1 MTLGVWLSAGC
12 RVVTGEV
19 RDFRAQGW
27 ERSFPR
33 TRNHGVGTGAVL
45 VGVAGSQECRDEAWG
60 WLMVATVVGLRVA
73 ESDDMRF
80 RVGRF

>member
-1 MTLGVWLSAGC
+1 MTGQ
-12 RVVTGEV
+12 V
-19 RDFRAQGW
+19 RNFRAQGL

-33 TRNHGVGTGAVL
+33 TRNHGVQTGAVS
-45 VGVAGSQECRDEAWG
+45 AGSQECRGEAWG
-60 WLMVATVVGLRVA
+60 WLVAAALVGLRVT